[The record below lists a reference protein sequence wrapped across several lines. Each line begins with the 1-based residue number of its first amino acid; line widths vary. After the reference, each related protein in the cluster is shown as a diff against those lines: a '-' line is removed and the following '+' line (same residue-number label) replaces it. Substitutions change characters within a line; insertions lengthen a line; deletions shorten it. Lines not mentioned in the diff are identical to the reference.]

1 MAKAMDLE
9 AGQRGAL
16 VAEVVAGSPADKA
29 GLHGSDLQVT
39 IDGQQVSVG
48 GDVIIAI
55 DDQPVKE
62 MDDLIAYLSAKTGV
76 GQKVSLTVLR
86 DGKEKR
92 LEATLAARPSQD

>member
-1 MAKAMDLE
+1 
-9 AGQRGAL
+9 
-16 VAEVVAGSPADKA
+16 
-29 GLHGSDLQVT
+29 
-39 IDGQQVSVG
+39 
-48 GDVIIAI
+48 VIIAI

-62 MDDLIAYLSAKTGV
+62 MDDLIAYLSAQTGV